1 MWSLLYRGHIG
12 VRSALQVRDPS
23 VATRMRDRTY
33 ERERSEAAY
42 ALGLAMVYGIVKQHR
57 GHIACYSEPDV
68 GTTFRIYFPALI
80 SESEAEE
87 ALVQPVPRGGSETIL
102 LVDDEDLVR
111 DIGGRILTRAGYRV
125 LTAVNGKDALE
136 VYTTGRQDISLVILD
151 LIMPEMGGKQCL
163 EEVLKIDPQ
172 ARVLIASGYS
182 VTGSSSEALAVGAK
196 GSVNKPYDMRALL
209 ATVREV
215 LDEEG

>member
-1 MWSLLYRGHIG
+1 
-12 VRSALQVRDPS
+12 VRDPS

-33 ERERSEAAY
+33 EREHSEAAY

-57 GHIACYSEPDV
+57 EYIACYSEPDV

-102 LVDDEDLVR
+102 LVDDEVLIRDL
-111 DIGGRILTRAGYRV
+111 GGRIMTRAGYRV
-125 LTAVNGKDALE
+125 LTAVNGKDALQ

-182 VTGSSSEALAVGAK
+182 VTGSSNEALAAGAK
-196 GSVNKPYDMRALL
+196 GFVNKPYDMRELL
-209 ATVREV
+209 ATVRAV
-215 LDEEG
+215 LDEES